1 MRMGPATRGGGRD
14 EGPLSG
20 RLTRQQFVK
29 RSAASGAALA
39 VPGLLAAC
47 GGGDGG
53 GGGGTAA
60 GGGGGSSDEPLR
72 VATAGGSAGDTI
84 DPGSPRSPADLLRI
98 LCLNETLYE
107 LDGRTFK
114 AIPRIAESHT
124 SNKAGD
130 EWTINLR
137 DGVKFHDGRPV
148 TAEDVLFTIT
158 RLLDPKN
165 EAVGTARMQVIDM
178 DKTKV
183 LDDKRLRFVLKVP
196 TPEFPTYA
204 LSGTGGGIVP
214 ADYKGPENHIG
225 AGPWRLE
232 SFEPGKQ
239 SVFVRFEDH
248 YRKVPD
254 CKSVVI
260 VDLSDDAARI
270 NALQSGQV
278 HAINNVPFG
287 QVDQIK
293 KTPGM
298 KIHEGPTGLY
308 HVWSMRVDKAPFD
321 DVRVRQAMRLA
332 INRQQLVDVAL
343 SGHGEVGHDLYS
355 RYDACYP
362 EDLAKTRTRDVEQA
376 RALLQQAGG
385 AKVEL
390 VTANIAPGV
399 VAASEIIVQNAKEAG
414 FDIKLRQ
421 VDAGTLEARASE
433 WTFAPNTLPSQPFSW
448 TSAIL
453 DGPDAGKS
461 WNFTHFSDEGYNRL
475 YERMVHEF
483 DLEARCVPIREMY
496 KVQFERG
503 GQIIPYFTN
512 VIDAYS
518 SKVTGFRPPDPRG
531 TSFGAAHL
539 EYVHFT

>member
-1 MRMGPATRGGGRD
+1 MGPASREDGRD
-14 EGPLSG
+14 GDAISG
-20 RLTRQQFVK
+20 GLTRQQFVK
-29 RSAASGAALA
+29 RGAASGAVLAL
-39 VPGLLAAC
+39 PGFLAAC
-47 GGGDGG
+47 GGGGG
-53 GGGGTAA
+53 GGASTS
-60 GGGGGSSDEPLR
+60 GGGSAEGPLR

-84 DPGSPRSPADLLRI
+84 DPGSPRTPADLLRI

-107 LDGRTFK
+107 LDGKTFK

-137 DGVKFHDGRPV
+137 QGVKFHDGRPV

-183 LDDKRLRFVLKVP
+183 LDKQRIQFVLKVP

-232 SFEPGKQ
+232 SFEPGEQ
-239 SVFVRFEDH
+239 SVFVRFDEH
-248 YRKVPD
+248 YRKVPE
-254 CKSVVI
+254 CKELVI

-293 KTPGM
+293 NMPGM

-343 SGHGEVGHDLYS
+343 SGHGEVGHDMYS
-355 RYDACYP
+355 RFDSCYP
-362 EDLAKTRTRDVEQA
+362 EDLAKTRVRDLEQA
-376 RALLQQAGG
+376 RALLQEAGKTG
-385 AKVEL
+385 VKIEL
-390 VTANIAPGV
+390 TTANIAPGV

-414 FDIKLRQ
+414 FDMKLRQ
-421 VDAGTLEARASE
+421 VDSGTLEARSTE

-453 DGPDAGKS
+453 DGPDAGEA
-461 WNFTHFSDEGYNRL
+461 WNFTHFSDKEYNKL
-475 YERMVHEF
+475 YEQMVNEF
-483 DLEARCVPIREMY
+483 DLEARCTPIQEMY
-496 KVQFERG
+496 KIQFERG

-512 VIDAYS
+512 VVDAYS
-518 SKVTGFRPPDPRG
+518 DKVTGFRPPDPRG

-539 EYVHFT
+539 EYVRFT

>member
-1 MRMGPATRGGGRD
+1 MTKGPASRADGRD
-14 EGPLSG
+14 GDPVPSG
-20 RLTRQQFVK
+20 LTRQQFVK
-29 RSAASGAALA
+29 RTAASGAALGLPA
-39 VPGLLAAC
+39 LLAAC
-47 GGGDGG
+47 GGGDDGG
-53 GGGGTAA
+53 ASA
-60 GGGGGSSDEPLR
+60 GGGGSATGPLR

-84 DPGSPRSPADLLRI
+84 DPGSPRTPADLLRI

-107 LDGRTFK
+107 LDGKTFK

-130 EWTINLR
+130 EWTINIR
-137 DGVKFHDGRPV
+137 QGVKFHDGRPV

-183 LDDKRLRFVLKVP
+183 LDKQRVQFVLKVP
-196 TPEFPTYA
+196 TPDFPTYA

-214 ADYKGPENHIG
+214 ADYKGPDDHIG

-232 SFEPGKQ
+232 SFEPGEQ
-239 SVFVRFEDH
+239 SVFVRFDDH
-248 YRKVPD
+248 YRKVPE
-254 CKSVVI
+254 CQELVI

-293 KTPGM
+293 NTPGM

-343 SGHGEVGHDLYS
+343 SGHGEVGHDMYS

-362 EDLAKTRTRDVEQA
+362 KDQTRARDVEQA
-376 RALLQQAGG
+376 RALLQQAGKTG
-385 AKVEL
+385 VSVEL
-390 VTANIAPGV
+390 TTANIAPGV

-414 FDIKLRQ
+414 FDMKLRQ
-421 VDAGTLEARASE
+421 VDSGTLEARSTE

-453 DGPDAGKS
+453 DGPDAGES
-461 WNFTHFSDEGYNRL
+461 WNFTHFSDEKYNEL
-475 YERMVHEF
+475 YEQMVNEF
-483 DLEARCVPIREMY
+483 DLEARCTPIQEMY
-496 KVQFERG
+496 KIQFERG

-512 VIDAYS
+512 VVDAYS
-518 SKVTGFRPPDPRG
+518 DKVTGFRPPDPRG

-539 EYVHFT
+539 EYVRFT

>member
-1 MRMGPATRGGGRD
+1 MTTGPASREGGRD
-14 EGPLSG
+14 GDAIPG
-20 RLTRQQFVK
+20 GLTRQQFVK
-29 RSAASGAALA
+29 RSAASGAVLAL
-39 VPGLLAAC
+39 PGLLAAC

-53 GGGGTAA
+53 AST
-60 GGGGGSSDEPLR
+60 GGGGSSGGPLR

-84 DPGSPRSPADLLRI
+84 DPGSPRTPADLLRI

-124 SNKAGD
+124 SNDAGD
-130 EWTINLR
+130 EWTITLR
-137 DGVKFHDGRPV
+137 QGVKFHDGRPV

-183 LDDKRLRFVLKVP
+183 LDTSRIRFALKVP

-232 SFEPGKQ
+232 SFEPGEQ
-239 SVFVRFEDH
+239 SVFVRFDDH
-248 YRKVPD
+248 YRKVPE
-254 CKSVVI
+254 CKELVI

-287 QVDQIK
+287 QVEQIK
-293 KTPGM
+293 NTPGM

-321 DVRVRQAMRLA
+321 DVRVRQAMRLS
-332 INRQQLVDVAL
+332 IDRQQLVDVAL
-343 SGHGEVGHDLYS
+343 NGHGEVASDMYS

-362 EDLAKTRTRDVEQA
+362 KDVVRRRDLEQA
-376 RALLQQAGG
+376 RALLEQAGKTG
-385 AKVEL
+385 LSVQL

-399 VAASEIIVQNAKEAG
+399 VAASEIIAQNAKEAG
-414 FDIKLRQ
+414 FDVKLRQ
-421 VDAGTLEARASE
+421 VDSGTLEARASE

-453 DGPDAGKS
+453 DGPDAGPA
-461 WNFTHFSDEGYNRL
+461 WNFTHFSDKTYDRL
-475 YERMVHEF
+475 YGQMVNEF
-483 DLEARCVPIREMY
+483 DLQARCTPIQEMY
-496 KVQFERG
+496 KIQFERG

-512 VIDAYS
+512 VVDAYS
-518 SKVTGFRPPDPRG
+518 TKVAGFRPPDPRG

-539 EYVHFT
+539 EYVRFT